1 MRYLAASCALAG
13 AALVAT
19 DASAALTASWVQNT
33 ISAAAKAADPAL
45 NTMQSWSL
53 RVTNTDGHWASAG
66 LRAQLPA
73 GNSFYQTPP
82 ARTGGDTHP
91 NPTLFAVFPDVEF
104 DTYVSSA
111 RNQLGANPP
120 AVLGA
125 FPENDPPQSFGGAT
139 DPVPGRFSVAWG
151 DPQATS
157 GPGPGTY
164 EITRLTFPTSV
175 NPADIVVNVNNVGQ
189 GGNWSRTSQVS
200 PDQTI
205 EIPDLII
212 PEPASLGLVAAAGL
226 LALRRRK

>member
-1 MRYLAASCALAG
+1 MMRYLAASCALAG

-19 DASAALTASWVQNT
+19 DASAALTATWVRNT
-33 ISAAAKAADPAL
+33 ITAAAIGADASL
-45 NTMQSWSL
+45 ANMQSWSL
-53 RVTNTDGHWASAG
+53 RATNTDGHWASAG

-73 GNSFYQTPP
+73 GNAFYNTLPT
-82 ARTGGDTHP
+82 RGGGDTHP
-91 NPTLFAVFPDVEF
+91 NPAFFPVFPDLEF

-111 RNQLGANPP
+111 RNQAGANAP
-120 AVLGA
+120 AILGA
-125 FPENDPPQSFGGAT
+125 FPENDPPQSFGGPT

-164 EITRLTFPTSV
+164 EVVRLTFPTAV
-175 NPADIVVNVNNVGQ
+175 NPGDIVVNINNVGQ
-189 GGNWSRTSQVS
+189 GGNWSRTSQVT
-200 PDQTI
+200 PDSTI
-205 EIPDLII
+205 EIPDI

>member
-19 DASAALTASWVQNT
+19 DASAALTAQWVRNT
-33 ISAAAKAADPAL
+33 ITPAALAAEPQLAS
-45 NTMQSWSL
+45 MQSWSL

-73 GNSFYQTPP
+73 GNVFYNTPP
-82 ARTGGDTHP
+82 TRGGGDTHP
-91 NPTLFAVFPDVEF
+91 NPAFFAVFPDVEF

-111 RNQLGANPP
+111 RNQLGANAP
-120 AVLGA
+120 AILGA
-125 FPENDPPQSFGGAT
+125 FPENDPPQSFGGST

-164 EITRLTFPTSV
+164 EVARLTFPTAV
-175 NPADIVVNVNNVGQ
+175 NPGDIVVNINNVGQ

-205 EIPDLII
+205 EIPDI

-226 LALRRRK
+226 LAIRRRK